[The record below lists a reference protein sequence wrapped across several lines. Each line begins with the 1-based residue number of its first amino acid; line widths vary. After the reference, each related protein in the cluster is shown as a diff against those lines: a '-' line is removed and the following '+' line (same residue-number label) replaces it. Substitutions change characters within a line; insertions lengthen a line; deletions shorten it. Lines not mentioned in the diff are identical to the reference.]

1 MPPGNP
7 LTGLACSAMEEL
19 VMDNADDHA
28 EKTGDALMLSE
39 FGATDDLRALGRIVE
54 GADDHMVS
62 WQEWHYCDCRDPTT
76 SGPGVQSLVIDP
88 ERPPRGSNVKHAK
101 LAVLARPYPQAVAG
115 TPRRY
120 GFDPDSR
127 RFELRYST
135 ARAGGGRL
143 QARAAHRGVPPAGAV
158 PGREVPR
165 RGERGARALGDA
177 CSPAG
182 PARVRRESGTCR
194 SRSPPAT
201 AHRET
206 GCGQ

>member
-1 MPPGNP
+1 
-7 LTGLACSAMEEL
+7 
-19 VMDNADDHA
+19 MDNADDHA
-28 EKTGDALMLSE
+28 ERTGDALMLSE
-39 FGATDDLRALGRIVE
+39 FGATDDLKALGRVVQR
-54 GADDHMVS
+54 ADDHMVS

-88 ERPPRGSNVKHAK
+88 ERRPRGSNVKHAK

-120 GFDPDSR
+120 GFDPRSR

-143 QARAAHRGVPPAGAV
+143 
-158 PGREVPR
+158 R
-165 RGERGARALGDA
+165 RGLPTEVFLPHVQYPGGRYRVDVTG
-177 CSPAG
+177 
-182 PARVRRESGTCR
+182 ARVRSARHARRLVLRACAGVQDVSVKVTPGHGA
-194 SRSPPAT
+194 SQS
-201 AHRET
+201 